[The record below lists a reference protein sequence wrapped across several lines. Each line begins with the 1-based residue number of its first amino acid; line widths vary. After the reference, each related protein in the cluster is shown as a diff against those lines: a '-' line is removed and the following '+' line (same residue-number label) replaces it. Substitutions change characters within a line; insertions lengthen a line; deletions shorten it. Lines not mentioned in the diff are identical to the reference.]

1 MQHAQ
6 PWLPSNAFRICGV
19 KDQGCHC
26 CWQGTPM
33 VSAGDLLKVH
43 LHAHFPEAASLQSE
57 KTMSGRAIP
66 GRMFQTLSQ
75 YQCNVPT
82 SS

>member
-19 KDQGCHC
+19 KDQGCHR

-33 VSAGDLLKVH
+33 VSAEDLLKVH
-43 LHAHFPEAASLQSE
+43 LHAHFSEAASLQS
-57 KTMSGRAIP
+57 
-66 GRMFQTLSQ
+66 
-75 YQCNVPT
+75 
-82 SS
+82 